1 MATRAGHDRVLVL
14 AAGRGTRM
22 GTPKV
27 LMLVGGEPWWVR
39 QARRIDD
46 AGLGQTWVVSE
57 SVRTTMLAQG
67 AGVGFVTADAG
78 APMFES
84 LVAGLVALREDPP
97 RGVFVL
103 PVDVPAPG
111 RGVFDSLSGSA
122 GASVPVYRGKAG
134 HPVYLPWGWV
144 RGRVLTPGQGGEAS
158 PLDGGRRRLDRL
170 LDGEAVRVA
179 VDDPATV
186 VNLNTPGDLER
197 WLGRA

>member
-1 MATRAGHDRVLVL
+1 MATRAGDDRVLVL

-22 GTPKV
+22 GTPKA
-27 LMLVGGEPWWVR
+27 LMLVGGEAWWMR
-39 QARRIDD
+39 QAQRIGE

-57 SVRTTMLAQG
+57 AVRAGMVEQG
-67 AGVGFVTADAG
+67 AGVAFITADAG
-78 APMFES
+78 MPMFES
-84 LVAGLVALREDPP
+84 LVAGLVSLIDDPP

-111 RGVFDSLSGSA
+111 RGVFDCLSRSA
-122 GASVPVYRGKAG
+122 GVSVPVYRGTSG

-179 VDDPATV
+179 VDDPAVV
-186 VNLNTPGDLER
+186 VNLNTPDDLER
-197 WLGRA
+197 WIGCR